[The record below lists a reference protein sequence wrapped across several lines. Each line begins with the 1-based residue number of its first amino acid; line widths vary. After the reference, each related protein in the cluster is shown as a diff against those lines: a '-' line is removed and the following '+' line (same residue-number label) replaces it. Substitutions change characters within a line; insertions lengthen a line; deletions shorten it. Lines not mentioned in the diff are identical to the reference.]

1 MTGKTHQ
8 YTLGPKSSEALK
20 QLATKL
26 GISEGEVI
34 RHGIIVM
41 ALYAD
46 MKESNKK
53 ILVIKD
59 LEDHTETELVLA

>member
-1 MTGKTHQ
+1 MTAQTHQ

-26 GISEGEVI
+26 GISEGDVI
-34 RHGIIVM
+34 RNGILVM

-46 MKESNKK
+46 IKQSNKEIIVLK
-53 ILVIKD
+53 N
-59 LEDHTETELVLA
+59 LEDNTETELLLA